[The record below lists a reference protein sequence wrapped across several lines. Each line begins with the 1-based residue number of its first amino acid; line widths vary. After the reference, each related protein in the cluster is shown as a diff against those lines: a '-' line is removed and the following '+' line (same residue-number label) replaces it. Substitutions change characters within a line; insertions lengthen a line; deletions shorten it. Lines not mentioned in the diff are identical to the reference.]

1 MKILVVEDEIGLG
14 KVVCRMLTALGHEP
28 THVCTGDEA
37 IGVLEGVDLVLS
49 DIRMPGRLNGVQ
61 VRAIAHSR
69 GIPTLLMTGWT
80 DLTGQLGFTG
90 KPILAKPFT
99 AEELALRIK
108 EAMEFAAEFFPRR
121 D

>member
-28 THVCTGDEA
+28 THVGTGDEA

-99 AEELALRIK
+99 AEELELRIK
-108 EAMEFAAEFFPRR
+108 EAMEFAAEFFPKR